1 MPPFDVVVVGAGPA
15 GSAAAGLLARQGR
28 RVLILEKDRFPRRKV
43 CGDFLSASAADAL
56 EVLGLRDEVSAEAEH
71 IRRGALAVAGGPEIS
86 FRLPEAALSLSR
98 ERLDARLASWAQM
111 QGAQARFG
119 ALVRGL
125 ERSPEGFH
133 VRFSE
138 GPNESRVETRR
149 VVAAWG
155 RWDAMDRERAQHDR
169 QARGRRFLG
178 WSREFAPDE
187 DGAFAGRVGL
197 YLFPGGYCGLS
208 RVEGGGV
215 HFAGM
220 VEDST
225 RKRLAPGWDAVL
237 AHARESNRALDRA
250 LARLTPS
257 TDFKGAGPVYLAAK
271 PPTEGGALMVGD
283 AAGVVDPFSGQG
295 LACALASGILAATT
309 LERGFSGALAW
320 DDVPRAY
327 AAAWKDRF
335 RQRFGWSAAFRHL
348 VSRPRIARAAARWA
362 GGRLVRSAI
371 RRLGTGGDA
380 ARVNS

>member
-1 MPPFDVVVVGAGPA
+1 MQPLDVVVIGAGPA
-15 GSAAAGLLARQGR
+15 GSAAAGLLAGRGR

-43 CGDFLSASAADAL
+43 CGDFLSASAAEAL
-56 EVLGLRDEVSAEAEH
+56 DVLGLRDEVAAHAET
-71 IRRGALAVAGGPEIS
+71 IRRGTLAVAGGREIP
-86 FRLPEAALSLSR
+86 FQLPGAALSLSR
-98 ERLDARLASWAQM
+98 ERLDARLASWAES
-111 QGAQARFG
+111 QGARSRFG
-119 ALVRGL
+119 ALVHGL
-125 ERSPEGFH
+125 ERSPGGFR
-133 VRFSE
+133 VCFSE
-138 GPNESRVETRR
+138 GPSESRVEARH

-155 RWDAMDRERAQHDR
+155 RWDAMDRERTSN
-169 QARGRRFLG
+169 GRHGDLFLG
-178 WSREFAPDE
+178 WCREFAPDE
-187 DGAFAGRVGL
+187 DGALAGRVGL

-220 VEDST
+220 VEHST
-225 RKRLAPGWDAVL
+225 RRGLAPGWDAVV

-250 LARLTPS
+250 LDRLTPS
-257 TDFKGAGPVYLAAK
+257 TDFKGAGPVYLEAK
-271 PPTEGGALMVGD
+271 PPTKDGVLMVGD

-309 LERGFSGALAW
+309 LDKGFSGALAW
-320 DDVPRAY
+320 DEVPRAY

-348 VSRPRIARAAARWA
+348 VSRPGIARAAARWA

-371 RRLGTGGDA
+371 RRLETGGEG

>member
-1 MPPFDVVVVGAGPA
+1 MPSFDVVVIGAGPA
-15 GSAAAGLLARQGR
+15 GSAAAGLLARGGR

-43 CGDFLSASAADAL
+43 CGDFLSASAAEAL
-56 EVLGLRDEVSAEAEH
+56 DVLGLRGEIEAEAEP
-71 IRRGALAVAGGPEIS
+71 IRRGTLAVAGGPEIP

-98 ERLDARLASWAQM
+98 ERLDARLASWAET
-111 QGAQARFG
+111 QGAQSRFG

-125 ERSPEGFH
+125 ERSPAGFR

-138 GPNESRVETRR
+138 GPRESRGRSPPRR
-149 VVAAWG
+149 RGLGPLGRDGPRADAPMAAT
-155 RWDAMDRERAQHDR
+155 AA
-169 QARGRRFLG
+169 AVFLG

-187 DGAFAGRVGL
+187 DGALAGRVGL

-220 VEDST
+220 VDDST
-225 RKRLAPGWDAVL
+225 RRRLAPGWDSVV

-250 LARLTPS
+250 LDRLTPS

-271 PPTEGGALMVGD
+271 PPTQGGALMVGD

-309 LERGFSGALAW
+309 LEKGFSGALAW
-320 DDVPRAY
+320 NDVPRAY

-348 VSRPRIARAAARWA
+348 VSRPGIARAAARWA

-371 RRLGTGGDA
+371 RRLETGGEG
-380 ARVNS
+380 ARLSS

>member
-15 GSAAAGLLARQGR
+15 GSAAAGLLAGRGR

-43 CGDFLSASAADAL
+43 CGDFLSASAAEAL
-56 EVLGLRDEVSAEAEH
+56 DVLGLRGEIAAEAEP
-71 IRRGALAVAGGPEIS
+71 IRQGTLAVAGGPEIP

-98 ERLDARLASWAQM
+98 ERLDARLASWAQT
-111 QGAQARFG
+111 QGAQSRFG

-125 ERSPEGFH
+125 EPSPDGFR

-138 GPNESRVETRR
+138 GPRESRIEARR

-155 RWDAMDRERAQHDR
+155 RWDAMDRERTRGR

-178 WSREFAPDE
+178 WCREFAPDE
-187 DGAFAGRVGL
+187 DGALAGRVGL

-220 VEDST
+220 VDDST
-225 RKRLAPGWDAVL
+225 RRRLAPGWDAVV

-250 LARLTPS
+250 LDRLTPS

-271 PPTEGGALMVGD
+271 PPTEGEALMVGD

-348 VSRPRIARAAARWA
+348 VSRPGIARAAARWA

-371 RRLGTGGDA
+371 RRLETGGEA

>member
-1 MPPFDVVVVGAGPA
+1 MAARATYSWDGAGNSLLTRTPLSPA
-15 GSAAAGLLARQGR
+15 
-28 RVLILEKDRFPRRKV
+28 
-43 CGDFLSASAADAL
+43 
-56 EVLGLRDEVSAEAEH
+56 
-71 IRRGALAVAGGPEIS
+71 
-86 FRLPEAALSLSR
+86 
-98 ERLDARLASWAQM
+98 
-111 QGAQARFG
+111 
-119 ALVRGL
+119 
-125 ERSPEGFH
+125 
-133 VRFSE
+133 
-138 GPNESRVETRR
+138 ES
-149 VVAAWG
+149 
-155 RWDAMDRERAQHDR
+155 
-169 QARGRRFLG
+169 
-178 WSREFAPDE
+178 
-187 DGAFAGRVGL
+187 GL

-220 VEDST
+220 VDDST
-225 RKRLAPGWDAVL
+225 RRRLAPGWDAVV
-237 AHARESNRALDRA
+237 AHARESNRALDRV
-250 LARLTPS
+250 LDRLTPS

-348 VSRPRIARAAARWA
+348 VSRPGIARAAARWA

-371 RRLGTGGDA
+371 RRLETGGEA

>member
-1 MPPFDVVVVGAGPA
+1 MPSFDVVVIGAGPA
-15 GSAAAGLLARQGR
+15 GSAAAGLLARGGR

-43 CGDFLSASAADAL
+43 CGDFLSASAAEAL
-56 EVLGLRDEVSAEAEH
+56 DVLGLRAGIAAEAEP
-71 IRRGALAVAGGPEIS
+71 IRRGTFAVAGGPEIP

-98 ERLDARLASWAQM
+98 ERLDALLASWADT
-111 QGAQARFG
+111 QGAQSCFG
-119 ALVRGL
+119 AVVRGV
-125 ERSPEGFH
+125 EPSPGGFR

-138 GPNESRVETRR
+138 GPRESRVEARR

-155 RWDAMDRERAQHDR
+155 RWDAMDRERTRPVR
-169 QARGRRFLG
+169 QGRGRRFVG

-187 DGAFAGRVGL
+187 DGALAGRVGL

-208 RVEGGGV
+208 RIEGGGV

-220 VEDST
+220 VDDST
-225 RKRLAPGWDAVL
+225 RRRLAPGWDSVV
-237 AHARESNRALDRA
+237 AHARESNRVLDRA
-250 LARLTPS
+250 LDRLTPS

-271 PPTEGGALMVGD
+271 PPTQDGALMVGD

-309 LERGFSGALAW
+309 LEKGFSGALTW
-320 DDVPRAY
+320 DDVPLAY

-348 VSRPRIARAAARWA
+348 VSRPGIARAAARWA

-371 RRLGTGGDA
+371 RRLETGGEG
-380 ARVNS
+380 ARLSS